1 MNLSSA
7 PTVHVAAQPVRLNPF
22 RLFYQLLAS
31 LALGLAIT
39 AVVVHEWLPLAVG
52 SQAWLVST
60 AAIALL
66 SCSPLMLWQC
76 IRAGMRTSRQRGHMP
91 LRHLSSAGRWTALT
105 LAVGY
110 SASLLGATWLMRAG
124 QAQAWMFGLSG
135 AVAASLV
142 GLAVWL
148 LSFGRARAN
157 ALASEMT
164 QDLRRLAKVVEHTS
178 NAVVITDSRRRIIW
192 VNRGF
197 TAITGYDLHEV
208 IGAPPGELLQ
218 CPQTDPAV
226 VAAMRAA
233 LQREKPFK
241 GELLNRAKDGRL
253 YWLAIEIQ
261 PLRDEEGLLEGFMA
275 IETDIT
281 AVKQAQEMQS
291 RAEGVLRGAIDA
303 VGEAFVLFDPEDR
316 LVFANDQYRKLYSK
330 SRHLIVPGVS
340 FETLIRKGVDLG
352 QFPQSQGREEAWI
365 QERLHQHRVGALS
378 VLQHLDDGRVVRVA
392 ERRLADG
399 HTVGFRIDVT
409 DLTRATEAAQE
420 AALAKGRFLANMS
433 HEIRTPMNA
442 IMGMT
447 ALLLDGK
454 LDTDQREL
462 VDTVRESSEALLTLI
477 NDILDFSKI
486 ESGEFR
492 LEAIEFDLAA
502 CVGAAAR
509 TLASQAANKG
519 LKLEWVIR
527 PDVQTQ
533 VVGDPH
539 RIRQV
544 LLNLLSNAIKFT
556 ASGWVRVTVQRQADA
571 APLSPLAELHV
582 LVEDTGIG
590 VTPEQAEKIFNAFT
604 QADSSTT
611 RKFGGTGLGLSICR
625 SIVERM
631 NGKIWVESRP
641 GEGSCFQFVACL
653 AQPARVREA
662 MRKQYRSSRT
672 LDADLA
678 LEDGRVVIWSGAETT
693 AQTLNTLV
701 RGAGYAPQFVKSA
714 DEAQRALASGSG
726 PRKSLLVCAS
736 ALQAQDQAQ
745 ARQALGR
752 SAYDCGAVLV
762 QDCELPDTVV
772 ADFPCWLRWPTSG
785 SEVSAVLSGEAGF
798 VNSAVEEWSIENG
811 SKPKQLGS
819 ARPLK
824 LLLAEDH
831 PVNQK
836 LAVRL
841 LRKLGHEI
849 EVVND
854 GAAAVERCAQQAYDL
869 VLMDVQMPV
878 MGGFEATSCIRQH
891 DRTIGR
897 YTPIV
902 AMTAHAM
909 AGDRERCL
917 AVGMD
922 DYLSKPITAAGLS
935 KVIRDHALSS
945 SGTQA
950 GPQATLTLTE
960 LRATAP
966 FDSAAA
972 MARLGGDEELLAELV
987 KDFLHRQDDD
997 LGLIRS
1003 VLDGS
1008 NSEAALKGLHALR
1021 GAALSVGVDVLGTEC
1036 AAIEEAIRAGQ
1047 AAEAARRA
1055 RNLESAYM
1063 SANAALREF
1072 SRQFARS

>member
-1 MNLSSA
+1 MNLSSV
-7 PTVHVAAQPVRLNPF
+7 PSVSEAAQPVRLNPF
-22 RLFYQLLAS
+22 RLFYQLLVS
-31 LALGLAIT
+31 LVLGLATT

-52 SQAWLVST
+52 SQAWLICT

-76 IRAGMRTSRQRGHMP
+76 IRAGMKTSRHRGHMP
-91 LRHLSSAGRWTALT
+91 LMHLSSVGRWTALT
-105 LAVGY
+105 LAMGY
-110 SASLLGATWLMRAG
+110 SASLLGAAWLIRAG
-124 QAQAWMFGLSG
+124 EAQAWMFGLSG
-135 AVAASLV
+135 AVAVSLV

-148 LSFGRARAN
+148 LGFGRARAN
-157 ALASEMT
+157 ALAAEMT

-178 NAVVITDSRRRIIW
+178 NAVVITDSRRRITW

-197 TAITGYDLHEV
+197 TAVTGYGLEEV
-208 IGAPPGELLQ
+208 VGASPGELLQ

-226 VAAMRAA
+226 VAAMRVA
-233 LQREKPFK
+233 LKREEPFK

-261 PLRDEEGLLEGFMA
+261 PLRDEEGALEGFMA

-281 AVKQAQEMQS
+281 AVKEAQERQS

-303 VGEAFVLFDPEDR
+303 VGEAFVLFDPQDR
-316 LVFANDQYRKLYSK
+316 LVFANDQYRTLYSK
-330 SRHLIVPGVS
+330 SRHLIVPGAS
-340 FETLIRKGVDLG
+340 FEALIRNGVELG
-352 QFPQSQGREEAWI
+352 QFPQSLGREEAWI
-365 QERLHQHRVGALS
+365 QERLQHHRGGASS
-378 VLQHLDDGRVVRVA
+378 VLQHLDGGRVVRVA

-420 AALAKGRFLANMS
+420 ATLAKGRFLANMS

-447 ALLLDGK
+447 ELLLDGK

-462 VDTVRESSEALLTLI
+462 VDTMRESSEALLTLI

-486 ESGEFR
+486 ESGEFL

-502 CVGAAAR
+502 CVRAATR

-556 ASGWVRVTVQRQADA
+556 SSGWVRLTVQRQADPA
-571 APLSPLAELHV
+571 LLSPLEELHV

-590 VTPEQAEKIFNAFT
+590 VAPEQVEKIFSAFT

-641 GEGSCFQFVACL
+641 GEGSCFQFTLCL
-653 AQPARVREA
+653 VQPARVREA
-662 MRKQYRSSRT
+662 MRKQYRSSRG
-672 LDADLA
+672 LDGDFAPEA
-678 LEDGRVVIWSGAETT
+678 GRVVIWSGAETT

-701 RGAGYAPQFVKSA
+701 RDSGYVPQFVRNA
-714 DEAQRALASGSG
+714 YEAQQALAPGSS
-726 PRKSLLVCAS
+726 PLKKLLVCAS
-736 ALQAQDQAQ
+736 ALQAQDQAHFRK
-745 ARQALGR
+745 AMGR
-752 SAYDCGAVLV
+752 SAFDFGAVLV
-762 QDCELPDTVV
+762 QDCELSDKVV
-772 ADFPCWLRWPTSG
+772 ADFPCWLRWPALG

-798 VNSAVEEWSIENG
+798 VNSAVEAWSVENLA
-811 SKPKQLGS
+811 KPKQLDT
-819 ARPLK
+819 AKPLK

-841 LRKLGHEI
+841 LRKLGYET
-849 EVVND
+849 EVVDD
-854 GAAAVERCAQQAYDL
+854 GAAAVARCAQQAYDL

-878 MGGFEATSCIRQH
+878 MGGFEATNCIRQH
-891 DRTIGR
+891 DRTLGR

-945 SGTQA
+945 SETRTA
-950 GPQATLTLTE
+950 PEAMLNLTDLQAT
-960 LRATAP
+960 AV

-972 MARLGGDEELLAELV
+972 LTRLGGDEELLAELV
-987 KDFLHRQDDD
+987 ADFLLRRDDD
-997 LGLIRS
+997 LKLIRS
-1003 VLDGS
+1003 ALGGMNLD
-1008 NSEAALKGLHALR
+1008 AALKGLHALR
-1021 GAALSVGVDVLGTEC
+1021 GAALSVGADMLGTEC
-1036 AAIEEAIRAGQ
+1036 AAAEEAIRAGQ
-1047 AAEAARRA
+1047 VAEVTHRA
-1055 RNLESAYM
+1055 HNLEAAYM

-1072 SRQFARS
+1072 SHQFTQ

>member
-7 PTVHVAAQPVRLNPF
+7 TAVPVTAPPVRLNPF
-22 RLFYQLLAS
+22 RLFYQLLVS
-31 LALGLAIT
+31 LTLGLAIT
-39 AVVVHEWLPLAVG
+39 AVVVHEWLPLPVG
-52 SQAWLVST
+52 SQSWLVST

-76 IRAGMRTSRQRGHMP
+76 IRAGMSTSRERGHMP
-91 LRHLSSAGRWTALT
+91 LAELRSAGRWTALT

-124 QAQAWMFGLSG
+124 EAQAWIFGLSG
-135 AVAASLV
+135 AVAVSLV

-148 LSFGRARAN
+148 LGFGRARAN
-157 ALASEMT
+157 ALAAEMT

-178 NAVVITDSRRRIIW
+178 NAVVITDVHRRITW

-197 TAITGYDLHEV
+197 TEVTGYGLDEV
-208 IGAPPGELLQ
+208 MGSSPGQLLQ
-218 CPQTDPAV
+218 CPETDPAV
-226 VAAMRAA
+226 VAAIRSA
-233 LQREKPFK
+233 LQHEEPFK
-241 GELLNRAKDGRL
+241 GELLNRAKGGRL
-253 YWLAIEIQ
+253 YWLTMEIQ
-261 PLRDEEGLLEGFMA
+261 PLRDEDGVLQGFMA

-281 AVKQAQEMQS
+281 AVKEAQERQS

-316 LVFANDQYRKLYSK
+316 LVFANDQYRTLYSK
-330 SRHLIVPGVS
+330 SRHLIAPGVS
-340 FETLIRKGVDLG
+340 FESIIRNGVEQG
-352 QFPQSQGREEAWI
+352 QFPQSLGREEAWI
-365 QERLHQHRVGALS
+365 QERLQQHRAGALS
-378 VLQHLDDGRVVRVA
+378 ILQHLDDGRVVRVA

-420 AALAKGRFLANMS
+420 ATLAKGRFLANMS

-447 ALLLDGK
+447 ELLLDGK
-454 LDTDQREL
+454 LDADQREL
-462 VDTVRESSEALLTLI
+462 LDTVRESSEALLTLI

-486 ESGEFR
+486 EAGEFH

-556 ASGWVRVTVQRQADA
+556 SSGWVRVTVQRQADA

-590 VTPEQAEKIFNAFT
+590 VPPEQAEKIFNAFT

-641 GEGSCFQFVACL
+641 GKGSCFQFMACL

-678 LEDGRVVIWSGAETT
+678 LEEGRVVIWRGAEPT

-701 RGAGYAPQFVKSA
+701 RGAGYVPQFVRSA
-714 DEAQRALASGSG
+714 EEAHQALATGSG
-726 PRKSLLVCAS
+726 LRKTLLVCAS
-736 ALQAQDQAQ
+736 ALQAQDQSH
-745 ARQALGR
+745 ARKALGW
-752 SAYDCGAVLV
+752 SAFDLGAVLV
-762 QDCELPDTVV
+762 QDCELPDKVV
-772 ADFPCWLRWPTSG
+772 ADFPCWLRWPASG
-785 SEVSAVLSGEAGF
+785 SEVGAVLSGEAGF
-798 VNSAVEEWSIENG
+798 VNSAVEAWSVENQA
-811 SKPKQLGS
+811 KPKQLDT

-849 EVVND
+849 EVVDD

-878 MGGFEATSCIRQH
+878 MGGFEATNCIRQH

-945 SGTQA
+945 SETQA
-950 GPQATLTLTE
+950 ASQATLTLTD
-960 LRATAP
+960 LQATAP
-966 FDSAAA
+966 FDSTAAV
-972 MARLGGDEELLAELV
+972 ARLGGDEELLAELV
-987 KDFLHRQDDD
+987 EDFLLRQEDD
-997 LGLIRS
+997 LKLIRS
-1003 VLDGS
+1003 VLEGM
-1008 NSEAALKGLHALR
+1008 NSDAALKGLHALR
-1021 GAALSVGVDVLGTEC
+1021 GAALSVGVDLLGTEC
-1036 AAIEEAIRAGQ
+1036 GAIEEAIRGGQ
-1047 AAEAARRA
+1047 AAEATHRA
-1055 RNLESAYM
+1055 RNLEAAYM

-1072 SRQFARS
+1072 SRQFTG

>member
-1 MNLSSA
+1 MA
-7 PTVHVAAQPVRLNPF
+7 V
-22 RLFYQLLAS
+22 
-31 LALGLAIT
+31 T
-39 AVVVHEWLPLAVG
+39 AVVADKWLPLTVG
-52 SQAWLVST
+52 SQEWLVSL

-76 IRAGMRTSRQRGHMP
+76 IRAGMGTSRARGHMP
-91 LRHLSSAGRWTALT
+91 FRVLGHTTRWTALT

-124 QAQAWMFGLSG
+124 EAQAWIFGLGG

-148 LSFGRARAN
+148 LGFGRARAN
-157 ALASEMT
+157 ALADEMT
-164 QDLRRLAKVVEHTS
+164 KDLRRLAKVVEHTS
-178 NAVVITDSRRRIIW
+178 NAVVITDVHRRITW

-197 TAITGYDLHEV
+197 TAISGYGLEEV
-208 IGAPPGELLQ
+208 IGASPGELLQ
-218 CPQTDPAV
+218 CPETDSVV
-226 VAAMRAA
+226 VAAIRSA
-233 LQREKPFK
+233 LHHEEPFK

-261 PLRDEEGLLEGFMA
+261 PLRDDDEVLQGFMA

-281 AVKQAQEMQS
+281 AVKEAQDRQS
-291 RAEGVLRGAIDA
+291 NAERLLRGAIDA

-316 LVFANDQYRKLYSK
+316 LVFANDQYRTLYSK
-330 SRHLIVPGVS
+330 SRNLILPGAS
-340 FETLIRKGVDLG
+340 FEAIIRGGVELG
-352 QFPQSQGREEAWI
+352 QFPQSMGREESWI
-365 QERLHQHRVGALS
+365 QERLLQHRTGAVS
-378 VLQHLDDGRVVRVA
+378 VLQHLDDGRVARVA

-409 DLTRATEAAQE
+409 DLTRATEAAQ
-420 AALAKGRFLANMS
+420 AATLAKSRFLANMS

-447 ALLLDGK
+447 ELLLDGN
-454 LDTDQREL
+454 LDADQREL
-462 VDTVRESSEALLTLI
+462 VDTVRDSSESLLSLI

-486 ESGEFR
+486 EAGEFH
-492 LEAIEFDLAA
+492 LEAIEFDLTA
-502 CVGAAAR
+502 CVSAAAR

-527 PDVQTQ
+527 PDVQTH

-590 VTPEQAEKIFNAFT
+590 VTPDQAEKIFNAFT

-631 NGKIWVESRP
+631 NGKIWVESRI
-641 GEGSCFQFVACL
+641 GQGSCFQFTACL

-662 MRKQYRSSRT
+662 MRKQYQSTRT
-672 LDADLA
+672 LDAA
-678 LEDGRVVIWSGAETT
+678 LEPEEGRVVIWRGEETT
-693 AQTLNTLV
+693 AQNLKTLL
-701 RGAGYAPQFVKSA
+701 RSAGFLPQFVASA
-714 DEAQRALASGSG
+714 EEAQRAMDTGSG
-726 PRKSLLVCAS
+726 RPKRLLVCAS
-736 ALQAQDQAQ
+736 ALQAP
-745 ARQALGR
+745 ARANASGALGK
-752 SAYDCGAVLV
+752 SAFDFGAVLV
-762 QDCELPDTVV
+762 LDCELPDRMVTE
-772 ADFPCWLRWPTSG
+772 FPSWLRWPASV
-785 SEVSAVLSGEAGF
+785 SEVDAVLSAEAGF
-798 VNSAVEEWSIENG
+798 VNSAVDAWSIENE
-811 SKPKQLGS
+811 SKPRDLDS
-819 ARPLK
+819 ERPLK
-824 LLLAEDH
+824 ILLAEDH

-841 LRKLGHEI
+841 LRKLGYEV
-849 EVVND
+849 EVVDD
-854 GAAAVERCAQQAYDL
+854 GAAAVDRCAEQAYDL

-878 MGGFEATSCIRQH
+878 MGGFEATNLIRQH
-891 DRTIGR
+891 DRTVGR

-922 DYLSKPITAAGLS
+922 DYLSKPITSAGLA
-935 KVIRDHALSS
+935 KVIRDRARSTSENQADLQPRLSLT
-945 SGTQA
+945 GLQA
-950 GPQATLTLTE
+950 ETH
-960 LRATAP
+960 
-966 FDSAAA
+966 FDSEAAV
-972 MARLGGDEELLAELV
+972 ARLGGDADLLAELV
-987 KDFLHRQDDD
+987 EDFLLRQEDD
-997 LGLIRS
+997 LKLIRS
-1003 VLDGS
+1003 VFHGL
-1008 NSEAALKGLHALR
+1008 NSGAALKGLHALR
-1021 GAALSVGVDVLGTEC
+1021 GAALSVGADKLGADC
-1036 AAIEEAIRAGQ
+1036 GAVEESIRNERATDSTHLAGI
-1047 AAEAARRA
+1047 
-1055 RNLESAYM
+1055 LETTYM
-1063 SANAALREF
+1063 SASAALRAF
-1072 SRQFARS
+1072 SLRSSG

>member
-1 MNLSSA
+1 MNRVKAAA
-7 PTVHVAAQPVRLNPF
+7 PSVTAPPVRLNPF

-39 AVVVHEWLPLAVG
+39 ALVVHEWLPLPVG
-52 SQAWLVST
+52 SQGWLVST

-76 IRAGMRTSRQRGHMP
+76 IRAGIRTSRGRSLMP
-91 LRHLSSAGRWTALT
+91 LGDLRSAGRWTALT
-105 LAVGY
+105 LASGY
-110 SASLLGATWLMRAG
+110 SATLLGASWLMRAG
-124 QAQAWMFGLSG
+124 EAQAWMFGLSG
-135 AVAASLV
+135 AVAVSLV

-157 ALASEMT
+157 ALAAEMT
-164 QDLRRLAKVVEHTS
+164 RDLRRLAQVVEHTS
-178 NAVVITDSRRRIIW
+178 SAVVITDTHRRITW

-197 TAITGYDLHEV
+197 TEMSGYGLDEV
-208 IGAPPGELLQ
+208 LGASPDELLQ

-226 VAAMRAA
+226 VAAMRSA
-233 LQREKPFK
+233 LQREQPFK
-241 GELLNRAKDGRL
+241 GELLNRAKNGRV

-261 PLRDEEGLLEGFMA
+261 PWRDEDGVLQGFMA
-275 IETDIT
+275 IESDIT
-281 AVKQAQEMQS
+281 AVKEAREQQS

-303 VGEAFVLFDPEDR
+303 VGEAFVLFDPDDR
-316 LVFANDQYRKLYSK
+316 LVFANDQYRTLYSK
-330 SRHLIVPGVS
+330 SRHLIATGVT
-340 FETLIRKGVDLG
+340 FEAIIRSGVEQG
-352 QFPQSQGREEAWI
+352 QFPQSLGREEAWI
-365 QERLHQHRVGALS
+365 QERLQQHRVGALS
-378 VLQHLDDGRVVRVA
+378 VLQHLDDGRVIRVA
-392 ERRLADG
+392 ERRLPDG
-399 HTVGFRIDVT
+399 HTVGFRMDIT
-409 DLTRATEAAQE
+409 DLTRATEAAQA

-447 ALLLDGK
+447 ELLLDTR
-454 LDTDQREL
+454 LDKDQREL
-462 VDTVRESSEALLTLI
+462 LDTVRESSEALLTLI

-486 ESGEFR
+486 ESGEFH

-519 LKLEWVIR
+519 LSLEWVIR
-527 PDVQTQ
+527 PDVQTL

-556 ASGWVRVTVQRQADA
+556 ASGWVRVTVQRQSDA
-571 APLSPLAELHV
+571 APLSPLAELHFI
-582 LVEDTGIG
+582 VEDSGIG
-590 VTPEQAEKIFNAFT
+590 VSPEHADKIFSAFT

-631 NGKIWVESRP
+631 NGRIWVESTL
-641 GEGSCFQFVACL
+641 GQGSRFHFTVCL

-662 MRKQYRSSRT
+662 MRKQYKSTRT
-672 LDADLA
+672 LDIDLQA
-678 LEDGRVVIWSGAETT
+678 QEGSVVIWRGAE
-693 AQTLNTLV
+693 ASAKTLNTLV
-701 RGAGYAPQFVKSA
+701 LGAGHVPQFVSSA
-714 DEAQRALASGSG
+714 AEALQAMAPGAGR
-726 PRKSLLVCAS
+726 RKTLLVCAS
-736 ALQAQDQAQ
+736 ALQPEGPAD
-745 ARQALGR
+745 ARGALGR
-752 SAYDCGAVLV
+752 SAFDLDAVLV
-762 QDCELPDTVV
+762 PDCELPDHIV
-772 ADFPCWLRWPTSG
+772 ADYPRLMRWPATAADAR
-785 SEVSAVLSGEAGF
+785 AVLASDSGF
-798 VNSAVEEWSIENG
+798 VNSAVDEWSLEIE
-811 SKPKQLGS
+811 SKPVPSSLS
-819 ARPLK
+819 RPLK

-841 LRKLGHEI
+841 LAKLGHDVD
-849 EVVND
+849 VVDD
-854 GAAAVERCAQQAYDL
+854 GAAAVERCARQAYDL

-878 MGGFEATSCIRQH
+878 MGGFEATHNIRQH
-891 DRTIGR
+891 DRSVGR

-935 KVIRDHALSS
+935 KVIREHAVSS
-945 SGTQA
+945 
-950 GPQATLTLTE
+950 PQTSAAPLATLSLTG
-960 LRATAP
+960 LQSSAA

-972 MARLGGDEELLAELV
+972 IARLGGDEELLAELIE
-987 KDFLHRQDDD
+987 DFLRRQDKDQK
-997 LGLIRS
+997 LIRS
-1003 VLDGS
+1003 VMDGTS
-1008 NSEAALKGLHALR
+1008 PDTALKGLHALR
-1021 GAALSVGVDVLGTEC
+1021 GAALTVGADLLGTEC
-1036 AAIEEAIRAGQ
+1036 GAIEDAIRAGR
-1047 AAEAARRA
+1047 ADEAVQRA
-1055 RNLESAYM
+1055 RSLEATYVSTH
-1063 SANAALREF
+1063 AALKA
-1072 SRQFARS
+1072 FARPLTT